1 MNQVHSLPVM
11 PKNKLIAFLL
21 LLAVLLPLPAMANSE
36 EKKEEEATGP
46 QFVPI
51 GPITVP
57 IIRQGKIYQYVRIQV
72 QLETKDGE
80 GAKIV
85 TDRKPSLNDA
95 YLSSLYGAF
104 YVGDGL
110 DGPLVDIE
118 KIKSRL
124 AAANAKVL
132 PADTVQNILIQ
143 QVSQT
148 TR

>member
-1 MNQVHSLPVM
+1 MH
-11 PKNKLIAFLL
+11 KNKLIAFLL
-21 LLAVLLPLPAMANSE
+21 LLAVILPLPALANSE
-36 EKKEEEATGP
+36 EKKEGEEATGP